1 MKNITITPKRV
12 EVSPDQRSQ
21 TFTILQNG
29 EQPRTRVR
37 PKNIPEGFG
46 AERISRS
53 KFEVTWEETVREPTR
68 VKFGIEGISGMVSAT
83 ATLVPNED
91 ELAAYDEQGDD
102 LDGKTDQEKET
113 TQDGA

>member
-1 MKNITITPKRV
+1 MKNTTITPKRV

-37 PKNIPEGFG
+37 AKNLPEGFG
-46 AERISRS
+46 AERLSRG
-53 KFEVTWEETVREPTR
+53 KFEITWEQPVREPTR
-68 VKFGIEGISGMVSAT
+68 IKFGIEGISGMVSAT

-91 ELAAYDEQGDD
+91 ELAAYDKQGDA
-102 LDGKTDQEKET
+102 LDGKSEEET
-113 TQDGA
+113 AKDAD